1 MKKMGRPTTAKKDL
15 CIKLR
20 IDEETNNM
28 LEVCMQLEK
37 MNKSEVI
44 RRSILEMYNRLLS
57 EGKLK

>member
-20 IDEETNNM
+20 IDEETNNK

-37 MNKSEVI
+37 MNKSELI
-44 RRSILEMYNRLLS
+44 RRSILELYNKLLA
-57 EGKLK
+57 EGKIE

>member
-20 IDEETNNM
+20 IDEETNNK

-37 MNKSEVI
+37 MNKSELI
-44 RRSILEMYNRLLS
+44 RQSILELYNKLLA
-57 EGKLK
+57 EGKIE